1 MRILFVT
8 SEHPS
13 FVSSEA
19 GIFAREYVRELRKFA
34 DVVCVYFHLNK
45 NSAPGPDENVDYV
58 FSPRT
63 VFEVFSADSRV
74 LEQAASLRQAVD
86 SLVVKFSPDI
96 IHCNDAKSFL
106 PFRFEKNVFFSSHFA
121 SASLNFFS
129 GSGSGFCSAY
139 CPDSDCGYFDF
150 DDGKIERCALKF
162 SPAVAVYS
170 DFAADFAERVSGGL
184 CSPIVLPCGVRAEN
198 FLESAS
204 EISDKTADTAEFKAS
219 AKSAAEIAE
228 RRIVP
233 LRPPSFSF
241 SADKSLFA
249 AEKSLPFEIENHGT
263 GKIFIEKSDVK
274 FSECYEF
281 VEKSDGKKSEKNFP
295 ERKIRVACF
304 SRSPAS
310 SKNGSSAG
318 GVNDFVFAVNRLGK
332 SFKEKYGLE
341 FLLFGFKDFIPGMDL
356 SLFDCVPENFVC
368 ESYENCLKSADIVV
382 IPSRYEPFGFV
393 GLEAMARGALVLCP
407 KGLGMDMF
415 AEADFNCLEIPHNP
429 EGIAEVLKNAVLNF
443 EKYKIIRENAVRTSL
458 EWTWERCV
466 RSHLYVY
473 RQIVKGRL
481 SELSSAYRK
490 EERNLIK
497 KFRATS
503 DVEKLYAAE
512 TERRLVFD
520 SLSSVLSDS
529 GLSGKSDFSLSGK
542 KILVLTGVYL
552 PEKSLFPENVE
563 FFSVLNESDD
573 GIPVRPE
580 CLPFDDKEFD
590 FVFMCGSWEAVLE
603 PCGALVEAQ
612 RVCRK
617 RLAVFYFTGFPHS
630 WQFFQIENDRDF
642 EKLSGSGWK
651 KLDLRENEKLNKE
664 KTEENGL
671 PYRKAVFA
679 RKSKESRNSGRSR
692 VLAESAGAVYE
703 KRRKILEGITA

>member
-13 FVSSEA
+13 LSSGGA

-34 DVVCVYFHLNK
+34 DVVCVYFHLSK
-45 NSAPGPDENVDYV
+45 NSAPEPDENVDYV
-58 FSPRT
+58 FSPKS
-63 VFEVFSADSRV
+63 VFEAFSADSRV

-86 SLVVKFSPDI
+86 SLVVKFCPDI

-106 PFRFEKNVFFSSHFA
+106 PFRFEKNVFFSSHFS
-121 SASLNFFS
+121 SASLNFCS
-129 GSGSGFCSAY
+129 GSGSGFSTGSCFD
-139 CPDSDCGYFDF
+139 PDYGFFDF

-198 FLESAS
+198 FLENTS
-204 EISDKTADTAEFKAS
+204 EISSENANENSGRIGNEIEVEARKT
-219 AKSAAEIAE
+219 
-228 RRIVP
+228 VP
-233 LRPPSFSF
+233 LRPPPVSFSEG
-241 SADKSLFA
+241 KRKTLFA
-249 AEKSLPFEIENHGT
+249 AEKSLPFEIEKHGT
-263 GKIFIEKSDVK
+263 DKLCVEESFGNI
-274 FSECYEF
+274 SERSES
-281 VEKSDGKKSEKNFP
+281 VEKKSEKNFP
-295 ERKIRVACF
+295 ERKIRIACF
-304 SRSPAS
+304 SRSLAS
-310 SKNGSSAG
+310 SKGGSSANG
-318 GVNDFVFAVNRLGK
+318 LNDFVFAVNRLGK
-332 SFKEKYGLE
+332 SFKEKHCLE
-341 FLLFGFKDFIPGMDL
+341 FLLCGFQDFIPGLDL
-356 SLFDCVPENFVC
+356 SLFDRVSENLVY
-368 ESYENCLKSADIVV
+368 ESYENFLKSSDIVV
-382 IPSRYEPFGFV
+382 IPSRYEPFGFA
-393 GLEAMARGALVLCP
+393 GLEAMASGALVLCP
-407 KGLGMDMF
+407 KGLGMDMY
-415 AEADFNCLEIPHNP
+415 AEADFNCLEIPHNA

-443 EKYKIIRENAVRTSL
+443 ERYKTIRENAVRTSL

-520 SLSSVLSDS
+520 SLSPLLADSALSEDSV
-529 GLSGKSDFSLSGK
+529 FSGK

-552 PEKSLFPENVE
+552 PEKCLFPENVE

-630 WQFFQIENDRDF
+630 WQFFQIEDDRDF
-642 EKLSGSGWK
+642 EKLSGSEWK
-651 KLDLRENEKLNKE
+651 KLDLRENVKE
-664 KTEENGL
+664 CEENPADDGL

-679 RKSKESRNSGRSR
+679 WKSKDEKNPGRNR
-692 VLAESAGAVYE
+692 VLAESVGSVYE
-703 KRRKILEGITA
+703 KHRKIPEEITA

>member
-45 NSAPGPDENVDYV
+45 DSAPGPDENVDYV

-63 VFEVFSADSRV
+63 VFEAFSADSRV

-139 CPDSDCGYFDF
+139 CPDSDYGYFDF

-162 SPAVAVYS
+162 SSAVAVYS

-184 CSPIVLPCGVRAEN
+184 CSPIVLPCGVRTEN
-198 FLESAS
+198 FLESES
-204 EISDKTADTAEFKAS
+204 EISDKTADTAESKTP
-219 AKSAAEIAE
+219 AKSAAETAE
-228 RRIVP
+228 RKIVP

-241 SADKSLFA
+241 SADKTLFA
-249 AEKSLPFEIENHGT
+249 AEKSLPFKIEKHGT
-263 GKIFIEKSDVK
+263 
-274 FSECYEF
+274 
-281 VEKSDGKKSEKNFP
+281 GKKSEKNFP
-295 ERKIRVACF
+295 KRKIRVACF

-310 SKNGSSAG
+310 SKSGSSAS
-318 GVNDFVFAVNRLGK
+318 GVNDFVFAVNCLGK

-341 FLLFGFKDFIPGMDL
+341 FFLFGFKDFIPGMDL
-356 SLFDCVPENFVC
+356 SLFDRVSENFVY

-393 GLEAMARGALVLCP
+393 GLEAMARSALVLCP

-443 EKYKIIRENAVRTSL
+443 EKHKTIRENAVRTSL

-503 DVEKLYAAE
+503 DVEKLYVAE

-520 SLSSVLSDS
+520 SLSSVLADS
-529 GLSGKSDFSLSGK
+529 GLSGDSDFCLSGK

-552 PEKSLFPENVE
+552 PEKSLFPENIE

-617 RLAVFYFTGFPHS
+617 RLTVFYFTGFPHS
-630 WQFFQIENDRDF
+630 WQFFQIEDDRDF

-651 KLDLRENEKLNKE
+651 KLDLHENVKREDEKLNKE
-664 KTEENGL
+664 KTEEKRL
-671 PYRKAVFA
+671 PYKKAVFA
-679 RKSKESRNSGRSR
+679 RKGKESRNSGRSR
-692 VLAESAGAVYE
+692 VLSECVGAVYE
-703 KRRKILEGITA
+703 KRRKILEEITA